1 MPKVASKQHFRKL
14 RGLITEQGLTIQEV
28 AEMAHVSYGALKN
41 LLAAKTVWTTDFML
55 AVARVLNIPFGDWKY
70 YFWEEVPEI

>member
-14 RGLITEQGLTIQEV
+14 RGLIVEQGLTIQEV
-28 AEMAHVSYGALKN
+28 AELSNVSYGALKN
-41 LLAAKTVWTTDFML
+41 LLAAKTVWNTDFML
-55 AVARVLNIPFGDWKY
+55 AVARGLNIPFEEWKY